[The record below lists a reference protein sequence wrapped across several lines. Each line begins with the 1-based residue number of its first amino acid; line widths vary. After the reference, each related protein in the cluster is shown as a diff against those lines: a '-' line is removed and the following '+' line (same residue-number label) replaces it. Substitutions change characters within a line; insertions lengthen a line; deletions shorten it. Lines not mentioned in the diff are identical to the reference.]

1 MSGRP
6 WIVGELRIYG
16 AGGEARCRRRRA
28 AIQPNAGFQS
38 YGSLRYLDQYRRP
51 ATTCGCGT
59 GGDGSAAEG
68 TLFLPGDVATG
79 TGRWATGCS
88 WRETRWKK
96 RRRLDCL
103 RGHSK
108 YEAEEQQRNHAPRT
122 THRTHAQPLLT
133 GRAQAPAYSP
143 SAFFLPSALT
153 LGPGR
158 RRRSLCAAPSPASLL
173 PLATPGAPRT
183 PLDCDAALAVP
194 R

>member
-68 TLFLPGDVATG
+68 TLFLPGGVATG
-79 TGRWATGCS
+79 TGRWTAGCS
-88 WRETRWKK
+88 WKETRWKK

-108 YEAEEQQRNHAPRT
+108 YEAEEQQRNHTPRT

-143 SAFFLPSALT
+143 SAFFFAFGADPWPWAPPPLPL
-153 LGPGR
+153 
-158 RRRSLCAAPSPASLL
+158 RRSLPSITS
-173 PLATPGAPRT
+173 TPRNPGSPSNPPR
-183 PLDCDAALAVP
+183 LRRCP
-194 R
+194 RRA